1 LLRKYFFRALLKI
14 VLDDARLIS
23 GESNSFQ
30 ALGNDMSGCLEVE
43 QSLEKGEKKN
53 QIHCVE
59 PVRPY
64 LLVLTLW
71 FAMCC

>member
-14 VLDDARLIS
+14 VLDDANWIS

-43 QSLEKGEKKN
+43 HSLEKG
-53 QIHCVE
+53 
-59 PVRPY
+59 
-64 LLVLTLW
+64 T
-71 FAMCC
+71 